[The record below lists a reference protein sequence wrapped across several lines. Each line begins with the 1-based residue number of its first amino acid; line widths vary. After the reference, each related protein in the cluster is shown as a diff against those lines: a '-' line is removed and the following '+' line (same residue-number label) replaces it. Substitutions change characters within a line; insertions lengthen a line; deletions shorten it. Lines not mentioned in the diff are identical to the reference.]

1 MLTEPRTRPPK
12 FQQPAPNRHLQGQ
25 YRHRFK
31 FEKWLGHLKVWLEF
45 YYYQEQAGEEFL
57 FIGYGLQIQVSR
69 LLN

>member
-1 MLTEPRTRPPK
+1 MMD
-12 FQQPAPNRHLQGQ
+12 QGQ

-57 FIGYGLQIQVSR
+57 FIGYGLQIQTTFATPKPPLCAR
-69 LLN
+69 NR